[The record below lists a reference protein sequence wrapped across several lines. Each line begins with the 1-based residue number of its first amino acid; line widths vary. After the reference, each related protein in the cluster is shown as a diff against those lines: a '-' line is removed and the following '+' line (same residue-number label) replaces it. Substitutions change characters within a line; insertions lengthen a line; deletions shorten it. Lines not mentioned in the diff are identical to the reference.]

1 MRCRIKLS
9 SVWTLSAVALWLTAH
24 GVRGGSRVALL
35 LNNSP
40 EFLIVL
46 LASLRIGAIYVP
58 INVREQ
64 TLELSHIPADCGAV
78 LLLHDCELA
87 HKLPLASELPL
98 LENRFSVGGNF
109 EVSRVYNIPVSST
122 GDLPLLNVMEEDTAV
137 ILYTSG
143 TTVQPK
149 GATLTHLNIIHFAMH
164 FELCIDESERS
175 LLGVPASHVMG
186 LVAILFTMLR
196 DAA

>member
-1 MRCRIKLS
+1 M
-9 SVWTLSAVALWLTAH
+9 
-24 GVRGGSRVALL
+24 
-35 LNNSP
+35 
-40 EFLIVL
+40 
-46 LASLRIGAIYVP
+46 
-58 INVREQ
+58 
-64 TLELSHIPADCGAV
+64 SHILADCGAV

-164 FELCIDESERS
+164 FELCMEQDKSERS

-196 DAA
+196 TAGCSVIMRTLKAAFLKLAA